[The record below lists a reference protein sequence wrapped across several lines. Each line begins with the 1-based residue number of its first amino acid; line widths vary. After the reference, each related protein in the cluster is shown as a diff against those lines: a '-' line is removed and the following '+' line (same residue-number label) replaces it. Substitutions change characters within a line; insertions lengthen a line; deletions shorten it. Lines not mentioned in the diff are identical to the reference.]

1 MSLARL
7 AEENK
12 GNNCPQLLP
21 PRRSSVNTRCFAVLS
36 TPILGCFSQEK
47 GPNFR
52 FFELRVS
59 IAERIGE
66 TEGPPTK
73 FIERRGSRVES
84 WTAADMLG
92 RRRLASQRSQMV
104 LSSSQAPGAQNTGS
118 GAGSA
123 RCFPGVASLVF
134 IFIRHFTKGGV
145 TNLDTPPKKV
155 EGI

>member
-36 TPILGCFSQEK
+36 TPFLGCFSQKK
-47 GPNFR
+47 GSEFSI
-52 FFELRVS
+52 FELRVS

-73 FIERRGSRVES
+73 FVERRGSRVES
-84 WTAADMLG
+84 RTERRGYVGTALVMA
-92 RRRLASQRSQMV
+92 
-104 LSSSQAPGAQNTGS
+104 
-118 GAGSA
+118 
-123 RCFPGVASLVF
+123 LVF
-134 IFIRHFTKGGV
+134 IFACHFTKGGV
-145 TNLDTPPKKV
+145 TNLDTP
-155 EGI
+155 